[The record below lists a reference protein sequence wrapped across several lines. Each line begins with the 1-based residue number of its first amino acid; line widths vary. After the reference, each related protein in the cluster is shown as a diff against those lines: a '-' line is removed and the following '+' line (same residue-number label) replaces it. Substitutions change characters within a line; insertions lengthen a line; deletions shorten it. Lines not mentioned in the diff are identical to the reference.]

1 MATAKKTAGTT
12 AKTRKKPVMGSE
24 AVARPGAKV
33 FPGTKAKKGKKSS
46 QSVIMQVDPLFLY
59 DIKVWDGSTWLKL
72 GEIWFDTSGT
82 EYWGLFQAWAT
93 YNVGPNV
100 WIYPIDYATAYSS
113 LAVFKTKINNQD
125 PAHNPSFLKITQ
137 TSV

>member
-12 AKTRKKPVMGSE
+12 AKKKKPVMGSE
-24 AVARPGAKV
+24 AVARPGAKP
-33 FPGTKAKKGKKSS
+33 FPGAAAKKGKLASS
-46 QSVIMQVDPLFLY
+46 SVIMQVDPLFLY
-59 DIKVWDGSTWLKL
+59 DIRVWDGTSWLKL
-72 GEIWFDTSGT
+72 GEIWFDTSGN

-125 PAHNPSFLKITQ
+125 PAHNPSFLLITQ